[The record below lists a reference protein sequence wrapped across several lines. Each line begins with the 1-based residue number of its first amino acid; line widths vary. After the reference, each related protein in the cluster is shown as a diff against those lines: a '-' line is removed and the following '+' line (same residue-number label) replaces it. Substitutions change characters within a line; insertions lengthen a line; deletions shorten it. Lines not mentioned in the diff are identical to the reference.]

1 MFYVSLDRGA
11 YEPLRTLRSE
21 NFNHAVLYASD
32 SRAQNTLP
40 PHHLGYHL
48 VSHNFRYIR
57 LRQLLHSVPS
67 DPKSLGHRDCGG
79 MLERCSISGRA
90 MVLSRYAQ
98 LFRNNQE
105 DGEVEAN
112 EKIAVSILADIAL
125 ISIPIMMFR
134 TLKVPTKTKIGIILL
149 CCLGVL
155 YVDYY
160 CKPNLSSHPTNLA
173 IPHQHMRMRYRQDG
187 LTPCALR

>member
-1 MFYVSLDRGA
+1 MFYVPLDRGA

-21 NFNHAVLYASD
+21 TFNHAVFLASD
-32 SRAQNTLP
+32 PRAQNALP

-48 VSHNFRYIR
+48 VSHNFRHIR
-57 LRQLLHSVPS
+57 LHQLLHSVPS
-67 DPKSLGHRDCGG
+67 DPKSLGHRDSGG

-98 LFRNNQE
+98 LFLNNQDDAE
-105 DGEVEAN
+105 READ
-112 EKIAVSILADIAL
+112 KQPAVSILTDLAL

-155 YVDYY
+155 
-160 CKPNLSSHPTNLA
+160 
-173 IPHQHMRMRYRQDG
+173 
-187 LTPCALR
+187 